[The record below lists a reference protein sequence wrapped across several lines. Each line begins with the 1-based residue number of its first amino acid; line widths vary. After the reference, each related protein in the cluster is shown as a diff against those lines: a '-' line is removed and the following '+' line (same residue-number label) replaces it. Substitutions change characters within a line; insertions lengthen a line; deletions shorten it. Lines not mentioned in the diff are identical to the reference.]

1 MTKDDY
7 LNRMISMPRNM
18 NLAIVFNRLGLIE
31 KFGTGIVR
39 IWQAYQNSLNQPE
52 FDITDRHITVTLP
65 VAQKMNSLTPEA
77 SQILNLIKKGTEKRT
92 DLRIQS
98 GLSNYQVG
106 KALKFLQEKGL
117 IQKIGSTRSAR
128 FIALQQ

>member
-1 MTKDDY
+1 
-7 LNRMISMPRNM
+7 MPRNM

-65 VAQKMNSLTPEA
+65 VAQKMNSLTPEV

>member
-65 VAQKMNSLTPEA
+65 VAQKMNSLTPEV

>member
-31 KFGTGIVR
+31 KFGTGIGR
-39 IWQAYQNSLNQPE
+39 IRQAYQNSLNQPE